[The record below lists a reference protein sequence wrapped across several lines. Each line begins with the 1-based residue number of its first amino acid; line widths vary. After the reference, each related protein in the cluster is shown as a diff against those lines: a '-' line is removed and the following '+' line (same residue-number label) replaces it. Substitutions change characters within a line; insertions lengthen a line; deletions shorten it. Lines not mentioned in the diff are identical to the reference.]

1 MLKRIMVLAVAG
13 LLSIN
18 VSANDAVKAQ
28 VDAAKEGVKKEAAA
42 KVEAVTAPKPA
53 AAPAP
58 VEKID
63 INKADAKTLEKT
75 LDGIGA
81 KKAEAIVKYRTDKGP
96 FTKVED
102 LLKVDGVGEAALKK
116 NMDKLMVVAPAAKA
130 AAPATTP
137 AAKPAATPAAPAKP
151 AEAAHK

>member
-1 MLKRIMVLAVAG
+1 
-13 LLSIN
+13 
-18 VSANDAVKAQ
+18 
-28 VDAAKEGVKKEAAA
+28 
-42 KVEAVTAPKPA
+42 
-53 AAPAP
+53 
-58 VEKID
+58 
-63 INKADAKTLEKT
+63 
-75 LDGIGA
+75 
-81 KKAEAIVKYRTDKGP
+81 
-96 FTKVED
+96 